1 LDAYGITG
9 PIQACIRSL
18 YAQFEVAIN
27 VNGEHSDS
35 VRVLV
40 GVRQGD
46 PLSPTLFGLF
56 IEVLEQYI
64 KRAVGPEWRGKVPA
78 VLHTHGGQSAC

>member
-1 LDAYGITG
+1 MTQSGTPIDLWERLQAHGISG
-9 PIQACIRSL
+9 NVLSCIQSL
-18 YAQFEVAIN
+18 YAQSAVAVN
-27 VNGEHSDS
+27 VNGQHTDF
-35 VRVLV
+35 VRVMI

-64 KRAVGPEWRGKVPA
+64 KKAIGPHWQG
-78 VLHTHGGQSAC
+78 